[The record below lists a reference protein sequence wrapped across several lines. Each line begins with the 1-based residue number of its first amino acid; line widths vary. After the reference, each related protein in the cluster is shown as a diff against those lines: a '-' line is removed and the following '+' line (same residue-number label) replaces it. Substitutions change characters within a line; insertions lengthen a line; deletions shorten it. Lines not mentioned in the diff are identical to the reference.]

1 MPICVRLLP
10 PKIVCT
16 LPISPFFD
24 TWWLSHNDRLD
35 IEKQLLGILAP
46 LQYNIGKAVLHLP
59 QLTLTQGAKIR

>member
-1 MPICVRLLP
+1 MHIRVRLLP

-24 TWWLSHNDRLD
+24 TWWFSHKLD
-35 IEKQLLGILAP
+35 IEKQLLDILAP
-46 LQYNIGKAVLHLP
+46 LQYNVGKAVLPLP